1 MAERARPVAKCDR
14 PSRGSG
20 LGTGVALLVL
30 DALRALEPRE
40 RAVTAYHLDGF
51 TGPEIASAL
60 RVTDQQAR
68 DALKKARKILAA
80 RLPALGNTSGCPAH
94 AH

>member
-1 MAERARPVAKCDR
+1 M
-14 PSRGSG
+14 
-20 LGTGVALLVL
+20 
-30 DALRALEPRE
+30 
-40 RAVTAYHLDGF
+40 AYHLDGF

-80 RLPALGNTSGCPAH
+80 RLPAPGNTSGCPAH